1 MTVIVLR
8 ENGHLFVRPFLPPS
22 SNSLVAVDTAGEL
35 PSPSLVVRLSGNTII
50 RQASGRAERAAVA
63 GQVEE

>member
-35 PSPSLVVRLSGNTII
+35 PSVRPSGNTII